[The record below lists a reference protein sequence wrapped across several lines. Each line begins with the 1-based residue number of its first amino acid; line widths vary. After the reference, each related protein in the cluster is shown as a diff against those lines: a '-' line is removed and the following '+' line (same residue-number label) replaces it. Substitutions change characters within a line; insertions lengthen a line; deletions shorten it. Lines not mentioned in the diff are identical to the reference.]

1 MVFGVHRVVECA
13 SLIDHART
21 LKHAVVGVA
30 VIDDAPTL
38 LSWLPGETFF
48 SLCSRHHVLTGHSV
62 SSLTTMQL
70 FGHRRQGVQHDL
82 PCRLDAFAQRT
93 DYRLGGPKD
102 IAQERTL
109 LSFYRPFQT
118 QPLNS
123 EVVAAM
129 RGDTVAHV
137 KFRMGL
143 LTSRFRANHP
153 LKACP
158 GCMDR
163 DRREHGWVYWHLR
176 HQYPGVWVCEEHQT
190 LLLNSSLKSTGVERF
205 LWHLPSIGHLTPVAV
220 DEGSASFQSL
230 RHLARFVVELFDRR
244 VTEGGWT
251 GALLQ
256 QALRTGLNRRGWL
269 TPSGRLKLNQVWASY
284 LDHVLAIRGVPEL
297 SGLAKNE
304 GEAVRDLGLMFHP
317 IRGGTHPLR
326 WLVGASWLF
335 ENAEAFAAAIDGLG
349 MSASGGGVAGNVATC
364 RIAIDAKESRQKS
377 TVSDQRQRA
386 IEMIAEGV
394 ATTAAAAAVGVAVG
408 TAMAWA
414 AAAGIETKRRAKLLK
429 PKKLQAVV
437 EELQHGA
444 DKAEVAIRHDVSV
457 GSITRILRTHPGLHQ
472 TWIAARS
479 KRIQETARGSWLSL
493 RETFGSAGI
502 KILRAM
508 DPALYAWLYRN
519 DRDWLKAHQP
529 EPIAR
534 HADQQAPAVRWDERD
549 QWMSQR
555 VRTVVLELCA
565 ERPRSL
571 KLWEI
576 YQAVPELKPK
586 LRVLDRLPLT
596 RQAIQSALGTRPSS
610 IHPSGDLF

>member
-1 MVFGVHRVVECA
+1 MCIEWIECA
-13 SLIDHART
+13 CLIDHART
-21 LKHAVVGVA
+21 LEHAKAGVA
-30 VIDDAPTL
+30 VIDDVPTL

-62 SSLTTMQL
+62 SSRTTMQL

-93 DYRLGGPKD
+93 EYRLGGPHE

-118 QPLNS
+118 RQLNS
-123 EVVAAM
+123 EVLAAM
-129 RGDTVAHV
+129 RGDSVAHV

-163 DRREHGWVYWHLR
+163 DRREHGWVYWHLQ

-205 LWHLPSIGHLTPVAV
+205 LWHLPSIDHLTPVAV
-220 DEGSASFQSL
+220 DVAPASFQSL
-230 RHLARFVVELFDRR
+230 RHLARFVVELFGRR
-244 VTEGGWT
+244 ATEGGWT

-284 LDHVLAIRGVPEL
+284 LDHVLAIRCVPEL

-304 GEAVRDLGLMFHP
+304 GEAVRDLGHMFHP

-335 ENAEAFAAAIDGLG
+335 EDADSFAAAIDGLG
-349 MSASGGGVAGNVATC
+349 MPVSEGSASGSAATC
-364 RIAIDAKESRQKS
+364 RISVDAKENRQAVP
-377 TVSDQRQRA
+377 VSDQRQRA
-386 IEMIAEGV
+386 IEMIGEGM
-394 ATTAAAAAVGVAVG
+394 ATSAAAAAVGVAVG

-429 PKKLQAVV
+429 PKRLQAVI

-444 DKAEVAIRHDVSV
+444 DKAEVAVRHGVSV
-457 GSITRILRTHPGLHQ
+457 GSITRVLRTLPGLHQ
-472 TWIAARS
+472 TWQAER
-479 KRIQETARGSWLSL
+479 RRRFLETARGSWLSL
-493 RETFGSAGI
+493 RKTFGSAGI
-502 KILRAM
+502 KTLRAM

-529 EPIAR
+529 EPVAR

-555 VRTVVLELCA
+555 VRAAAFELCA
-565 ERPRSL
+565 EGPRAL
-571 KLWEI
+571 KLWEL

-586 LRVLDRLPLT
+586 LHALYRLPLT
-596 RQAIQSALGTRPSS
+596 RQAIQMALRKRTSLPHS
-610 IHPSGDLF
+610 SGDLF